1 MEMRARVPMLMSRGY
16 DLSGS
21 QSPHVREVEVQPPS
35 LSLTPDRS
43 TMASSLTW

>member
-1 MEMRARVPMLMSRGY
+1 MRARVPELMRRGY
-16 DLSGS
+16 EERGF
-21 QSPHVREVEVQPPS
+21 QSAHVSETEVQPPS